1 MSGPSMDALRRALP
15 ARATASGAR
24 RRHAGVLPPRAVL
37 PFHVPQPPCISSA
50 MLENPAAPH
59 AADHEDGSD
68 ESDFQVIA
76 DDGPAARVAAQRTAF
91 IARAVEQAGSERDIS
106 AMVRLAD
113 AAASQAAALQRLPGT
128 ADVIRALGGYRVP
141 PEFQQLHRRLL
152 DAAIAWRAAG
162 EQYGAAQAIF
172 RKLHPGADADD
183 ARIHAAQAACEAA
196 ERQLLARHQ
205 VLGAA
210 RRSRFHP
217 ALNSRLQADIQAHLV
232 QCLRQA
238 CDYVDADAAAGPG
251 TPPRYELDIVLC
263 RELAGMT
270 RAAALRLEHLQTGAM
285 SVPEFPELPAAD
297 RELRQKEWTSRF
309 TADAEALE
317 AMARRLRAAWGD
329 VLPDTLPETQAAAD
343 ALRAAPSKAVR
354 APAWRE
360 ASLRRSFGLLLDSLG
375 PLRSQAES
383 AAAESGLLPGLRQL
397 ERLRRLCN
405 LLHTAASLPRVLERS
420 LDQWTAAEREGSAAT
435 VATLRER
442 ATAQA
447 QAHEREAQALLDEAF
462 LALWQS
468 GAALLGAAGRS
479 GFPGEV
485 PALDLSQLASWARA
499 AGALLKALPLP
510 AAAEGIGGAEGRLPK
525 ETRLQGF
532 FALANACELLGP
544 PPAGTLP
551 AMQRAERLRAVARS
565 ALAAAQG
572 AMAEPLRTLAR
583 QCDAAHVRCLSAA
596 VRTHAA
602 DVSRLFAQSR
612 PTLEEAADR
621 LGAELLQ
628 GWDFA
633 FMPALVPEGEA
644 AQATV
649 THAHS
654 ADGAPAESGLLES
667 LRSIARE
674 VDALHRPSI
683 PRPQEMPPEDVQAH
697 LGAKATL
704 DAMACA
710 ARASCTLLALWQEI
724 PSLLL
729 PASVSSRTSR
739 AAEFAQRAIS
749 VDLDAPAPAAE
760 HAAGTDAKSALSLA
774 REVRRRGLQM
784 NTALKVM
791 QHVFQA
797 RSNALQRVQDLRR
810 LSPAKLNS
818 KVEAIQSPFA
828 SAARL
833 VSDRE
838 AALQSEIQGDESERA
853 RSERQRLT
861 DWCAMLDWRMRL
873 ESMLVVSRIYA
884 AVQNKEIEGAV
895 PGSRLALG
903 LQMNRTT
910 LHELVT
916 QLTDQNKTALQLQPL
931 RENRPLMGAALGA
944 SLAAIRQL
952 KDCDE
957 RTQALALPGK
967 PGAGG
972 SRAGAGGSKQ
982 GGQRRG
988 AP

>member
-1 MSGPSMDALRRALP
+1 MDALRRALP

-205 VLGAA
+205 VLGQRGDPAFTRA
-210 RRSRFHP
+210 EFPPPGRHPGASGSMPSASVRLRGRGCRRR
-217 ALNSRLQADIQAHLV
+217 
-232 QCLRQA
+232 
-238 CDYVDADAAAGPG
+238 AGDSS
-251 TPPRYELDIVLC
+251 RYELDIVLC

-405 LLHTAASLPRVLERS
+405 LLHTAASLPASWSVRWTSGPQRSVKARPPPLPPCASVPPPRRRPMNERRKPCWTRPS
-420 LDQWTAAEREGSAAT
+420 LR
-435 VATLRER
+435 
-442 ATAQA
+442 
-447 QAHEREAQALLDEAF
+447 F
-462 LALWQS
+462 WQS

-621 LGAELLQ
+621 LGPSCCRA
-628 GWDFA
+628 GIS
-633 FMPALVPEGEA
+633 P
-644 AQATV
+644 
-649 THAHS
+649 S
-654 ADGAPAESGLLES
+654 C
-667 LRSIARE
+667 
-674 VDALHRPSI
+674 RPLCRKGRQR
-683 PRPQEMPPEDVQAH
+683 RPQ
-697 LGAKATL
+697 
-704 DAMACA
+704 
-710 ARASCTLLALWQEI
+710 
-724 PSLLL
+724 
-729 PASVSSRTSR
+729 
-739 AAEFAQRAIS
+739 
-749 VDLDAPAPAAE
+749 
-760 HAAGTDAKSALSLA
+760 
-774 REVRRRGLQM
+774 
-784 NTALKVM
+784 
-791 QHVFQA
+791 
-797 RSNALQRVQDLRR
+797 
-810 LSPAKLNS
+810 
-818 KVEAIQSPFA
+818 
-828 SAARL
+828 
-833 VSDRE
+833 
-838 AALQSEIQGDESERA
+838 
-853 RSERQRLT
+853 
-861 DWCAMLDWRMRL
+861 
-873 ESMLVVSRIYA
+873 
-884 AVQNKEIEGAV
+884 
-895 PGSRLALG
+895 
-903 LQMNRTT
+903 
-910 LHELVT
+910 
-916 QLTDQNKTALQLQPL
+916 
-931 RENRPLMGAALGA
+931 
-944 SLAAIRQL
+944 
-952 KDCDE
+952 
-957 RTQALALPGK
+957 
-967 PGAGG
+967 
-972 SRAGAGGSKQ
+972 
-982 GGQRRG
+982 
-988 AP
+988 